1 MGHGYSP
8 LKLPFGLDHYWKWG
22 NIYLMR
28 PLRLEHESAF
38 SASLR
43 VDGRIVECRPMRGSG
58 TGEVSGLA
66 VVAGSDR
73 DVLDAAAWLPGRILI
88 LVGSALTR
96 NTVPVVVKGA
106 HMATFAALVVIS
118 DDLLDFGHMGE
129 SGLPVPV
136 VFVEREADHAW
147 MRKAMRVTVSVSER
161 ADNVL
166 DVRGGRSERRRRPT
180 VSVVTS
186 VPGTVH

>member
-1 MGHGYSP
+1 MSCDR
-8 LKLPFGLDHYWKWG
+8 FGSLLEMRQHLD
-22 NIYLMR
+22 MR
-28 PLRLEHESAF
+28 PLRLEHESVY
-38 SASLR
+38 SATLR
-43 VDGRIVECRPMRGSG
+43 VDGRFVESRPMRGSG

-66 VVAGSDR
+66 VVACCDR
-73 DVLDAAAWLPGRILI
+73 DVLDAAAWLPGRVLI
-88 LVGSALTR
+88 LNGSALTR

-106 HMATFAALVVIS
+106 HMATFAALVVIT

-147 MRKAMRVTVSVSER
+147 MRKAMRVTVSVTKR
-161 ADNVL
+161 DDRVL
-166 DVRGGRSERRRRPT
+166 DVRGTRPERRRRPAI
-180 VSVVTS
+180 SVVTS